1 MQVASSKLI
10 EQKKP
15 VLKQL
20 LDRLLENYSYASV
33 LMTDSKG
40 KNYVIS
46 NSGIVIGENSMFM
59 EQAYVVK
66 VYDGTSYGEYA
77 FNHIEEDNL
86 DEIVA
91 EIAEHVMPWSEKLPN
106 GMEVKKYP
114 EIPDEEICF
123 EKSTEYG
130 ISPEDLGDEEII
142 SRLKKVR
149 EKALAQSDKLIECQV
164 RGMYQVY
171 HKLFL
176 SPKKR

>member
-40 KNYVIS
+40 KNYAIS

-66 VYDGTSYGEYA
+66 VYDGTSYCHPGSYK
-77 FNHIEEDNL
+77 FPSIGQ
-86 DEIVA
+86 I
-91 EIAEHVMPWSEKLPN
+91 W
-106 GMEVKKYP
+106 
-114 EIPDEEICF
+114 
-123 EKSTEYG
+123 
-130 ISPEDLGDEEII
+130 
-142 SRLKKVR
+142 
-149 EKALAQSDKLIECQV
+149 
-164 RGMYQVY
+164 
-171 HKLFL
+171 LFL
-176 SPKKR
+176 RTDLSQPF

>member
-40 KNYVIS
+40 KNYAIS

-91 EIAEHVMPWSEKLPN
+91 EIAEHVMPWSEKLPD
-106 GMEVKKYP
+106 GMAVKKYP

-123 EKSTEYG
+123 EKSTE
-130 ISPEDLGDEEII
+130 
-142 SRLKKVR
+142 
-149 EKALAQSDKLIECQV
+149 
-164 RGMYQVY
+164 
-171 HKLFL
+171 
-176 SPKKR
+176 

>member
-91 EIAEHVMPWSEKLPN
+91 EIAEHVMPWSENLPN
-106 GMEVKKYP
+106 GMEVKK
-114 EIPDEEICF
+114 
-123 EKSTEYG
+123 G
-130 ISPEDLGDEEII
+130 
-142 SRLKKVR
+142 
-149 EKALAQSDKLIECQV
+149 
-164 RGMYQVY
+164 
-171 HKLFL
+171 
-176 SPKKR
+176 